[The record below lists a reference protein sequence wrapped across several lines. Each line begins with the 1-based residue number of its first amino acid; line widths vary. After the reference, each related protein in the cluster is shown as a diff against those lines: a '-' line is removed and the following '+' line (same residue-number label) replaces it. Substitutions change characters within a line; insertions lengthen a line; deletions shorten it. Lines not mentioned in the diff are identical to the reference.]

1 MKKWTEEEFNKAKRL
16 LENGK
21 NFGEISKELGR
32 SWSSVKNKLNKSGLT
47 FEMFNPAREK
57 RKCLNCDDEFDVIK
71 SDPKK
76 FCGNSCSAS
85 HNNKLREKKKYGDC
99 LSCGNSLNRKDR
111 TYCSSSCQHEFRRKQ
126 KFELIESGD
135 ISLSSRW
142 YKKYLIHIHG
152 EKCMECGW
160 CEVNQYSGKIP
171 IELEHI
177 DGNSEN
183 NDLSNLKLLCPNHH
197 SLTPTYKALNTGNG
211 RYSRRKR
218 YKEGKSY

>member
-1 MKKWTEEEFNKAKRL
+1 MRWTKDEE
-16 LENGK
+16 LEAIESLKNGWSYQQIAD
-21 NFGEISKELGR
+21 FLGR
-32 SWSSVKNKLNKSGLT
+32 TKKGVRLKLNNLGLS
-47 FEMFNPAREK
+47 FKDFNPTEEK
-57 RKCLNCDDEFDVIK
+57 RKCLECDIEFETTK
-71 SDPKK
+71 GNPKK

-99 LSCGNSLNRKDR
+99 LNCGDYLNRKDG

-126 KFELIESGD
+126 KFELIENGD

-171 IELEHI
+171 IELEHV

-211 RYSRRKR
+211 RHSRRKR